1 MKMVKPQAADVKEK
15 LIPVSIRLPESLH
28 KRLAD
33 AAAPERRSLAA
44 EALIRLEQSF
54 TPTRKK

>member
-1 MKMVKPQAADVKEK
+1 MAKAKTTPIKEK

-28 KRLAD
+28 TKLTE

-44 EALIRLEQSF
+44 EALIRLENSF
-54 TPTRKK
+54 TPARKK